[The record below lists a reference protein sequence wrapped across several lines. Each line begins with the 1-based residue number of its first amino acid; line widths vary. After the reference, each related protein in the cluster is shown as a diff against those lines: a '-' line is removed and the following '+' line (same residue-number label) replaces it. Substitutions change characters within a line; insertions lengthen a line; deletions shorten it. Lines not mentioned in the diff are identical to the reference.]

1 MTRTR
6 ETVSC
11 LPTVTA
17 HSVSPCDSPLGPQAL
32 ALSSRA
38 RFFHTHITGSPH
50 DGCIHVMGELGCV
63 AVPRASNC
71 AGWSEFTPRKFVF
84 GGVALQSA
92 GVARQGWFAPMA
104 EDLEQQ
110 LRAAREQ
117 GQLQAAQSKVK
128 DLRHCVAQQE
138 TELQQ
143 LRRSLEARQHA
154 EDLLKAELRMSST
167 MHKAIRPPIH
177 PDFASTPLHPPLIS
191 TPLHPLLAHLTA
203 RESGCRWPSRHCG
216 TAAPL
221 PSHRALLPLL
231 VVSCPQCAPPP
242 SSSLLQAELKRRR
255 VQTERD
261 LLLLSQGQ
269 SSEWRSQVPV
279 NTRTGSHQYGHTPHT
294 VCPGV

>member
-1 MTRTR
+1 
-6 ETVSC
+6 
-11 LPTVTA
+11 
-17 HSVSPCDSPLGPQAL
+17 
-32 ALSSRA
+32 
-38 RFFHTHITGSPH
+38 
-50 DGCIHVMGELGCV
+50 MGELGCV
-63 AVPRASNC
+63 AVPRAS
-71 AGWSEFTPRKFVF
+71 ALRGRLEFTPRKFVF

-167 MHKAIRPPIH
+167 MHKAIRPPSH
-177 PDFASTPLHPPLIS
+177 PDFASTPLHPPLQS